1 MKNFILSILIGL
13 LTFSLNAQNFTFNPA
28 QHIDEEIQ
36 EENYSVH
43 GISLMTTDLSPIHF
57 EWSLIE
63 NTLPEGWSYS
73 LCDLG
78 GCYVG
83 VPNGGVMDDITEEEA
98 LAGVTGFLKLNITA
112 STFYGEGDI
121 VFYVFESGNPTYGDT
136 VSMHISWANSSSAIA
151 ENRLNNVNLYP
162 NPVLNSLNFTNLNEV
177 DKIQILGL
185 TGEILIDFSPKSKAE
200 KLDVSKISEGIYI
213 AKIIDEH
220 GDYVSRRFVK
230 GY

>member
-1 MKNFILSILIGL
+1 MKTFILPTLIGL
-13 LTFSLNAQNFTFNPA
+13 LTFSLNAQNFTFNPS

-36 EENYSVH
+36 EDNYSAH

-121 VFYVFESGNPTYGDT
+121 SFYVFESGNPSFGDT
-136 VSMHISWANSSSAIA
+136 VSMHISWTNPSSGIT
-151 ENRLNNVNLYP
+151 ENGLNNVNLYP
-162 NPVLNSLNFTNLNEV
+162 NPVLKSLNFTNLSEV
-177 DKIQILGL
+177 DKIQIMSL
-185 TGEILIDFSPKSKAE
+185 TGEILIDLSPQNISE
-200 KLDVSKISEGIYI
+200 KIDVSKISEGIYL

-220 GDYVSRRFVK
+220 GDYVSKRFVK
-230 GY
+230 GH

>member
-1 MKNFILSILIGL
+1 MQNYILSTLIGL

-36 EENYSVH
+36 EDNYSVH

-83 VPNGGVMDDITEEEA
+83 VPNSGVMDDITEEEA

-121 VFYVFESGNPTYGDT
+121 SFYVFESANPTFGDT
-136 VSMHISWANSSSAIA
+136 VSMHISWANPSSEIV
-151 ENRLNNVNLYP
+151 ENGLSRVKLYP
-162 NPVLNSLNFTNLNEV
+162 NPVHKELYFTNLSEV
-177 DKIQILGL
+177 EIIQIMSL
-185 TGEILIDFSPKSKAE
+185 TGEILIDFSPHFPTE
-200 KLDVSKISEGIYI
+200 NLDVAGISEGIYV
-213 AKIIDEH
+213 AKVIHENGNYINK
-220 GDYVSRRFVK
+220 RFIKVE
-230 GY
+230 

>member
-1 MKNFILSILIGL
+1 
-13 LTFSLNAQNFTFNPA
+13 
-28 QHIDEEIQ
+28 
-36 EENYSVH
+36 
-43 GISLMTTDLSPIHF
+43 
-57 EWSLIE
+57 
-63 NTLPEGWSYS
+63 
-73 LCDLG
+73 
-78 GCYVG
+78 
-83 VPNGGVMDDITEEEA
+83 
-98 LAGVTGFLKLNITA
+98 
-112 STFYGEGDI
+112 
-121 VFYVFESGNPTYGDT
+121 
-136 VSMHISWANSSSAIA
+136 MHISWTNSSSVIA

>member
-1 MKNFILSILIGL
+1 MKNLILFTLTGL
-13 LTFSLNAQNFTFNPA
+13 LTFSLNAQNFTFNPS

-36 EENYSVH
+36 EANYSVH
-43 GISLMTTDLSPIHF
+43 GISLMTSDLSSIHF

-121 VFYVFESGNPTYGDT
+121 SFYVFEYGNPSFGDT
-136 VSMHISWANSSSAIA
+136 VSMHISWTNSSSGIA
-151 ENRLNNVNLYP
+151 ENGLNNVNLYP
-162 NPVLNSLNFTNLNEV
+162 NPVLKSLNFTNLSEV
-177 DKIQILGL
+177 DKIQIISLN
-185 TGEILIDFSPKSKAE
+185 GEILIDLSPQSISE
-200 KLDVSKISEGIYI
+200 KIDVSKISEGIYL
-213 AKIIDEH
+213 AKIIDER
-220 GDYVSRRFVK
+220 GVCVNKRFVK
-230 GY
+230 GH